1 MSKAFLFLFLFLAA
15 AVAQAQQTTATLL
28 GTVTDPSGAA
38 VPGVAVQ
45 ASNLG
50 TNVVREATSDAGGA
64 YSIPN
69 LPPGNY
75 RVRAAN
81 EGFQAARVES
91 VTLQVEQAARL
102 DLKLEV
108 GNVTDTVNVSAAAT
122 VLQRSEEHT
131 SELQSQ
137 FHLVCRLL

>member
-1 MSKAFLFLFLFLAA
+1 MSNGFHILFLLLAA
-15 AVAQAQQTTATLL
+15 VVAHAQQTTATLL
-28 GTVTDPSGAA
+28 GTVTDASGAA
-38 VPGVAVQ
+38 VPGVTVQ

-69 LPPGNY
+69 LPPGND
-75 RVRAAN
+75 RVRVAK

-102 DLKLEV
+102 VLLLEV
-108 GNVTDTVNVSAAAT
+108 GNATETVNVSAAAT
-122 VLQRSEEHT
+122 VLQTE
-131 SELQSQ
+131 
-137 FHLVCRLL
+137 